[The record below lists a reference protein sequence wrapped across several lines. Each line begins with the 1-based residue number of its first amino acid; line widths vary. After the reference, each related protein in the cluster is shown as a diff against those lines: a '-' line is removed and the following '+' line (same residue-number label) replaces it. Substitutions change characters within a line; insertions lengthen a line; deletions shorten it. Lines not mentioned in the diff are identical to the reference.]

1 MKGMT
6 NAQMGMS
13 SAESREDNWEVLEET
28 SLSQETLNKLKVGSK
43 IYVEYRANSSSRQS
57 WVLFQV
63 TVVIDANIDSLCIKG
78 TAYGYY
84 NKHVTTTSGAK
95 YYERGHAVCGEV
107 DGVTTSNVN
116 LNICCAL
123 SDGFDEVYV
132 LSDTSKAYICY

>member
-13 SAESREDNWEVLEET
+13 STESREDNWEVLEET

-63 TVVIDANIDSLCIKG
+63 TAVIDANIDSLCIKG
-78 TAYGYY
+78 TAYGLYIRY
-84 NKHVTTTSGAK
+84 DSYTSS
-95 YYERGHAVCGEV
+95 YVHGHAVCGEV
-107 DGVTTSNVN
+107 ERVTTSNVN
-116 LNICCAL
+116 LHIYCAL
-123 SDGFDEVYV
+123 SDEDDEVYV

>member
-13 SAESREDNWEVLEET
+13 STESREDNWEVLEET

-43 IYVEYRANSSSRQS
+43 IYVEYKVSSLSDQS

-63 TVVIDANIDSLCIKG
+63 TAVIDANIDSLCIKG
-78 TAYGYY
+78 TAYGFYTKY
-84 NKHVTTTSGAK
+84 ATVSGAK
-95 YYERGHAVCGEV
+95 YNLSGHAVCGEV
-107 DGVTTSNVN
+107 DRVTSSKVN
-116 LNICCAL
+116 LHIYCAL

-132 LSDTSKAYICY
+132 LRDTSKAYICY

>member
-13 SAESREDNWEVLEET
+13 STESREDNWEVLEET

-43 IYVEYRANSSSRQS
+43 IYVEYRVNSLSYQS

-63 TVVIDANIDSLCIKG
+63 TAVIDANIDSLCIKG
-78 TAYGYY
+78 TAYGFYAEY
-84 NKHVTTTSGAK
+84 VTTGSGSTYNRYGYAM
-95 YYERGHAVCGEV
+95 CGEV
-107 DGVTTSNVN
+107 DRTSSSKAN
-116 LNICCAL
+116 LHIYCAL
-123 SDGFDEVYV
+123 SDRTSQVNV